1 LNSILEGIFQNGT
14 FEAKRKI
21 LTTLGSDLVWNDEKL
36 LIYNRKSVEILIS
49 DIKSLKPVISKF
61 GNEKALVEQGLS
73 DENSTLCI
81 TLRAT

>member
-1 LNSILEGIFQNGT
+1 
-14 FEAKRKI
+14 
-21 LTTLGSDLVWNDEKL
+21 VWNDEKL